1 VSGSEPIPPIAG
13 IKLVPHAQPEAITA
27 VQALGRA
34 YDDTMALLFRPF
46 DLGLWLRLGLICL
59 LLGGGTP
66 TAAFDW
72 SLGSL
77 PGDLG
82 FETFTGRLRDYVT
95 EHLWLIAVFTTAGL
109 ALALIVLYLRSLFR
123 FVLVDSIL
131 KRRVELRRA
140 WHEARPLGLSYFRWL
155 AGALATVGLALVA
168 GAIAA
173 YPYLRTAAA
182 GGIRSAGFW
191 VTLIAVLLVD
201 VIAGL
206 ALAIVI
212 MLTDDLAVPLMYA
225 ERLPLSAAWRRL
237 ARHLAAEPGAF
248 AVYVLLR
255 FLVAVITSVA
265 ILFFLFPLLLGLFS
279 GAIITGALVVV
290 TLHLLGLLWSW
301 NPFTVALAATALAV
315 LLGLVL
321 VLLSVAGMPAQVFIQ
336 DYGMRFIAARAPA
349 LAALFPTA
357 DSGDSP
363 A

>member
-1 VSGSEPIPPIAG
+1 MIGSEPIP
-13 IKLVPHAQPEAITA
+13 LVPHGQPDRATPVEALAQ
-27 VQALGRA
+27 A
-34 YDDTMALLFRPF
+34 YHDSLNLLFQPF

-77 PGDLG
+77 PGDVG
-82 FETFTGRLRDYVT
+82 FETFTGRLRGYVT

-109 ALALIVLYLRSLFR
+109 ALALIALYLRSLFR
-123 FVLVDSIL
+123 FVLVDAIL
-131 KRRVELRRA
+131 KRRVGLRRA
-140 WHEARPLGLSYFRWL
+140 WHEARPLGRSYFRWL

-182 GGIRSAGFW
+182 GGIRSAAFW
-191 VTLIAVLLVD
+191 VTLVAVLLVD

-206 ALAIVI
+206 AFAIVI
-212 MLTDDLAVPLMYA
+212 VLTDDLAVPLMYA
-225 ERLPLSAAWRRL
+225 ERLPLPAAWRKL
-237 ARHLAAEPGAF
+237 GRHLAAEPGAF

-255 FLVAVITSVA
+255 FAVAVITSVA
-265 ILFFLFPLLLGLFS
+265 ILFFLFPVLLGLFS

-301 NPFTVALAATALAV
+301 NPFTVALAATALTV

-321 VLLSVAGMPAQVFIQ
+321 ILLSVAGMPAQVFIQ
-336 DYGMRFIAARAPA
+336 DYGMQFIAARSPA
-349 LAALFPTA
+349 LAALFPA
-357 DSGDSP
+357 SESGDPP